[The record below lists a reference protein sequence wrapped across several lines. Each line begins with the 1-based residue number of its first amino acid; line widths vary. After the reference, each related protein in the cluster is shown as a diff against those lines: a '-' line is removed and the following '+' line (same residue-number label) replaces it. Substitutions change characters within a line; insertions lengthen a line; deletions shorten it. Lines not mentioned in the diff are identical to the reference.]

1 MLRVPEGTSLL
12 VTAAQTMGVLQID
25 TGTRTSHHRLQRQ
38 FPPDSLEGSWV
49 APITLDAG
57 LVSITKSF
65 AGPIFQLHPF
75 FLISFKTLTYF
86 QMLDFLLSTK
96 I

>member
-12 VTAAQTMGVLQID
+12 VTAAQTMGVLQIG

-38 FPPDSLEGSWV
+38 FPPDFLEGSWV

-65 AGPIFQLHPF
+65 AGPIFLLHPF
-75 FLISFKTLTYF
+75 FHLSF
-86 QMLDFLLSTK
+86 LS
-96 I
+96 IL